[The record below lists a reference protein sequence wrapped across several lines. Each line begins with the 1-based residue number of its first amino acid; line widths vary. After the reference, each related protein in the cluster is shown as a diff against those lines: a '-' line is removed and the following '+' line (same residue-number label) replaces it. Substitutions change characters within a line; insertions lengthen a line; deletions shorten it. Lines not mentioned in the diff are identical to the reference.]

1 MLTSSSTIAGLAIL
15 VAVFAL
21 WRARTAV
28 RRIERMTESYWE
40 LRYENGQLKSRVAR
54 LEMQAGLREAPAE
67 PTPEAPPARPSF
79 IPLSSLKK

>member
-1 MLTSSSTIAGLAIL
+1 MLTSSSTIAVLAVL
-15 VAVFAL
+15 VAVVAL
-21 WRARTAV
+21 WRARVAV

-54 LEMQAGLREAPAE
+54 LEVQAGLREAPPE
-67 PTPEAPPARPSF
+67 DTPEAPAARPSF